1 MRWLG
6 LTLILAL
13 FAAAEA
19 KAQVVALGSSGTRGY
34 LLPLS
39 DAWPSK
45 LEVLLHQ
52 RGYNVSVANE
62 GINGDNSEG
71 MLSRL
76 DSAAPNGTRVVI
88 VSCCGNDNKN
98 RANVVA
104 DHAGNVRTI
113 ISRLRARGIAVIFST
128 EGGGGPVDAAIASS
142 AGAFLCGGMYQGVPP
157 EDLESSK
164 AGRHPT
170 PQGHDIIAARMLPCV
185 IRALGRKG

>member
-6 LTLILAL
+6 FSLILAF

-19 KAQVVALGSSGTRGY
+19 KAQVVALGDSSTRGY
-34 LLPLS
+34 LLALS
-39 DAWPSK
+39 DAWPAK
-45 LEVLLHQ
+45 LEALLHQ

-88 VSCCGNDNKN
+88 FGCCGNDNKN
-98 RANVVA
+98 RNNIVA
-104 DHAGNVRTI
+104 DHAGNIRTI
-113 ISRLRARGIAVIFST
+113 ISRLRARGIAVIYSSNS
-128 EGGGGPVDAAIASS
+128 GPSDFAIARS
-142 AGAFLCGGMYQGVPP
+142 AGASLCGGMYQGVPP
-157 EDLESSK
+157 EDLEASK

-185 IRALGRKG
+185 MRALGRKS